1 METIM
6 TKTQKYLE
14 SLKSFDDWET
24 VAKWAEKTAELY
36 PEILDEAN
44 RQIVNYKTKTTGLRE
59 ITARLSSMISS
70 RNNDNIEIDDSE
82 RPRKV
87 RYVSADVK
95 QELLNEE
102 LEADVEPLTRKEKI
116 ESDTKNLTTY
126 EQYRIDEFYALTAQ
140 FKKYFGLEFEVDHAK
155 ALLNDEEAGRH
166 HPDNLQLL
174 LKAHNAKKNK
184 KNWKR
189 FSFEEQKQY
198 IEQVVALQMTIASRL
213 EIELVDEVLD
223 SLFEKL
229 EKVY

>member
-1 METIM
+1 M

-14 SLKSFDDWET
+14 SLKNCKSWVT
-24 VAKWAEKTAELY
+24 VLEWAEKVCELY
-36 PEILDEAN
+36 PEILEDAN
-44 RQIVNYKTKTTGLRE
+44 RQVQSHATETTGLRA
-59 ITARLSSMISS
+59 ITARLSSKLSS
-70 RNNDNIEIDDSE
+70 NDYENIEIDDSE

-140 FKKYFGLEFEVDHAK
+140 FKKYFGLEFEVDHTK
-155 ALLNDEEAGRH
+155 ALLNDKEAGRH

-229 EKVY
+229 EKIY

>member
-1 METIM
+1 M

-14 SLKSFDDWET
+14 SLKICEVWVT
-24 VAKWAEKTAELY
+24 VLEWAEKVSELY
-36 PEILDEAN
+36 PEILEDAN
-44 RQIVNYKTKTTGLRE
+44 NQVKNHAKETTGLRA
-59 ITARLSSMISS
+59 ITARLSSKLSS
-70 RNNDNIEIDDSE
+70 NDYENIEIDDSE

-87 RYVSADVK
+87 RYVSVDVK

-116 ESDTKNLTTY
+116 ESDSQNLTTY
-126 EQYRIDEFYALTAQ
+126 ECYRIDEFYALGGQ
-140 FKKYFGLEFEVDHAK
+140 FKKYFDLDFEIDHAK
-155 ALLNDEEAGRH
+155 ALLNGEDAGRH

-174 LKAHNAKKNK
+174 IKAHNAKKNK

-198 IEQVVALQMTIASRL
+198 IKEVVALQRTIASRL
-213 EIELVDEVLD
+213 DIVLVDEVLD

-229 EKVY
+229 EKIY

>member
-1 METIM
+1 M

-14 SLKSFDDWET
+14 SLKNCKSWVT
-24 VAKWAEKTAELY
+24 VLEWAEKVCELY
-36 PEILDEAN
+36 PEILEDAN
-44 RQIVNYKTKTTGLRE
+44 RQVQSHATETTGLRA
-59 ITARLSSMISS
+59 ITARLSSKLSS
-70 RNNDNIEIDDSE
+70 NDYENIEIDDSE

-126 EQYRIDEFYALTAQ
+126 EQYRIDEFYALTTQ

-155 ALLNDEEAGRH
+155 ALLNEEDAGRH

-229 EKVY
+229 EKIY

>member
-1 METIM
+1 M
-6 TKTQKYLE
+6 TKTQKYLA
-14 SLKSFDDWET
+14 SLKNCKSWVT
-24 VAKWAEKTAELY
+24 VLEWAEKVCELY
-36 PEILDEAN
+36 PEILEDAN
-44 RQIVNYKTKTTGLRE
+44 RQVQSHATETTGLRA
-59 ITARLSSMISS
+59 ITARLSSKLSS
-70 RNNDNIEIDDSE
+70 NDYENIEIDDSE

-140 FKKYFGLEFEVDHAK
+140 FKKYFGFEFEVDHAK

-229 EKVY
+229 QKIY